1 MNNPLVTV
9 LMPAYNA
16 GLYIAEA
23 IDSIL
28 SQTYTNLEFLIIN
41 DGSTDNTVTVIESY
55 NDSRIRLV
63 SNDKNRGLI
72 YSLNRGLELAQ
83 GKYIAR
89 MDADDITTDIRFETQ
104 VRFLEAHSDI
114 DILGTALVYLDTPYE
129 IHHPLVHDDIVI
141 GLIDNSTVAHA
152 TIMMR
157 RDTVVVKKL
166 IYEEEY
172 KHIEDYR
179 FWLEAVIKGV
189 RFANIDDVFYHYRT
203 HPEQVCSVNYNFQE
217 RTKEPV
223 RLAYLSHF
231 FGNEMTQ
238 SELASVH
245 KYKDVDLATKVIL
258 LDKLSKINNK
268 NQYFYSKGFD
278 RYMNIL
284 IYRNITLDKYIPFG
298 DFIKVLTAGVSFKFI
313 STMLKINLKKLLK
326 K

>member
-16 GLYIAEA
+16 GLYIGEA

-28 SQTYTNLEFLIIN
+28 SQTYTNFEFLIIN
-41 DGSTDNTVTVIESY
+41 DGSTDNTVAVIESY
-55 NDSRIRLV
+55 NDPRIRLV

-72 YSLNRGLELAQ
+72 YSLNRGLELAR

-89 MDADDITTDIRFETQ
+89 MDADDITVDIRFEIQ
-104 VRFLEAHSDI
+104 VKFLEAHPDI

-129 IHHPLVHDDIVI
+129 IHHPLYHDDIII
-141 GLIDNSTVAHA
+141 GLIDNSTIAHA

-157 RDTVVVKKL
+157 TETVIAKKL

-179 FWLEAVIKGV
+179 FWLQAVIKGV
-189 RFANIDDVFYHYRT
+189 KFANIDNVFYQYRT
-203 HPEQVCSVNYNFQE
+203 HPEQVCSVNYELQE

-238 SELASVH
+238 EELASVH
-245 KYKDVDLATKVIL
+245 KYQEGDLSAKIIL
-258 LDKLSKINNK
+258 LDRLSKLNNK
-268 NQYFYSKGFD
+268 NKYFYSKGFD
-278 RYMNIL
+278 RYINIL
-284 IYRNITLDKYIPFG
+284 IYRNILPDKYISFR
-298 DFIKVLTAGVSFKFI
+298 DFIKVFTAGVSFKFI
-313 STMLKINLKKLLK
+313 FTMFKINLKKLLRR
-326 K
+326 